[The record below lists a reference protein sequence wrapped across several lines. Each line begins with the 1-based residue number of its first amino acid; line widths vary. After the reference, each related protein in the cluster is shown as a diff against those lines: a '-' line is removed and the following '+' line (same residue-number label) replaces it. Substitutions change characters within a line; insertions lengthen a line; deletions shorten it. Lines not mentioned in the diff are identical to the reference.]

1 MNASATVHYKLDLM
15 IRLVDTTTG
24 AVVEERNVR
33 FLKDGQAVH
42 PIPRGSG
49 NFVFLNGGRENG
61 VLEVFVY
68 GYDPAHAVIDYKT
81 LDERMPIQEVFLIPS
96 ENTTKGLPVITFSGK
111 LPGLEE
117 LQAVNTGDIYCC
129 ISEFDERK
137 RIMKLFKTHRAAMDD
152 RFYGLIHP
160 DRQDYEPFTVEK
172 EISEAAVKIS
182 EPLKEPFSVNS
193 PIARVVFGSTASD
206 GSYFIRV
213 RDESERL
220 IYLVRYVVQ
229 GNVKYQLVDFHQ
241 LDGKALE

>member
-1 MNASATVHYKLDLM
+1 MDTSATIRCRLDLM
-15 IRLVDTTTG
+15 IRLVDTTNG

-33 FLKDGQAVH
+33 FLRDGCAVQ

-49 NFVFLNGGRENG
+49 NFVFINCGRENG
-61 VLEVFVY
+61 ILEVLVF
-68 GYDPAHAVIDYKT
+68 GYDPARIAIDYGT

-96 ENTTKGLPVITFSGK
+96 ENTTKGLPVITFSGR

-160 DRQDYEPFTVEK
+160 DRQNYEAFTVEQ
-172 EISEAAVKIS
+172 EISEAAVKIK

-193 PIARVVFGSTASD
+193 PIARVVFGSSD
-206 GSYFIRV
+206 ADGNYCIRV
-213 RDESERL
+213 RDQAERL
-220 IYLVRYVVQ
+220 VYLVRYVVQ
-229 GNVKYQLVDFHQ
+229 GDVRYQLVDFHH